1 MAKES
6 KLVRNAERARLSKV
20 HAKRR
25 ADLVAILKDPN
36 AGPEAKDAAYARLY
50 KMPRDASGTRFRN
63 RCHVSGRP
71 RGYIG
76 KAGVSRVR
84 RHDDDEEDRRGRN
97 RRGAARMRSA
107 RTISSTRLRRR
118 WPGCWPGATSAK
130 V

>member
-71 RGYIG
+71 RGYMRGFGISRIVFREMATQG
-76 KAGVSRVR
+76 LLPGVKKAS
-84 RHDDDEEDRRGRN
+84 
-97 RRGAARMRSA
+97 
-107 RTISSTRLRRR
+107 
-118 WPGCWPGATSAK
+118 W
-130 V
+130 